1 MYNDINN
8 EETKHI
14 LVHYWRPI
22 RHFSHR
28 NSQEL
33 LAEDGRRAHIAYVY
47 AQETARKNDG
57 REWKNS
63 HNADEMRDSGE
74 AFSSIDIFDDKQ
86 RCYPR
91 THVFIRFTCP
101 PFDVSSHHWW

>member
-1 MYNDINN
+1 MYDDINN

-33 LAEDGRRAHIAYVY
+33 LAEDGRRAHIVYVY
-47 AQETARKNDG
+47 VHCTLVR
-57 REWKNS
+57 
-63 HNADEMRDSGE
+63 
-74 AFSSIDIFDDKQ
+74 I
-86 RCYPR
+86 
-91 THVFIRFTCP
+91 
-101 PFDVSSHHWW
+101 